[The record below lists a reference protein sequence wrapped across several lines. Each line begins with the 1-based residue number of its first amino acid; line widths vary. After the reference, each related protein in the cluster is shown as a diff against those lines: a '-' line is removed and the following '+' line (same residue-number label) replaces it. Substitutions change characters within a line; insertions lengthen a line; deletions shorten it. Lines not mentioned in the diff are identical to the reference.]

1 VKLKNPLNKILV
13 NQNGLKI
20 MRKLKIL
27 MLGRY
32 VESENKSW
40 GGDFHSKML
49 GKTFAK
55 FGHSVYFVNCDLTRD
70 DNGIKYIKLNYKKY
84 RNAPYYPDYQ
94 QLSKLLRE
102 IDFDVI
108 QSFSTRGYIFK
119 KIKKVNIPKVHSQL
133 VSRKLGAGYKYSF
146 EFLLNG
152 QIFRYLA
159 WKMEKLGCKNSD
171 IVITTSRAMKLTIEK
186 EYGIKGVKV
195 IPRGVDINNFKPQ
208 KYPKSDEKIIS
219 TYCRIEK
226 SKGLDYLIKSM
237 KYVKKFDDSVKL
249 LIAGS
254 GDYKTNL
261 IKRVD
266 ELDLYNN
273 VKFLGRLA
281 HDKIPELVSKSWLV
295 VLASPFEPF
304 GATLIE
310 GMACSR
316 PVIGI
321 NSGGPADIIDDG
333 INGYLAAPRNP
344 KSLAE
349 KIIDIFKDPENSIQ
363 MGINGRKKVEKYYN
377 WEFESKQYLK
387 IYNSL
392 LEGEI

>member
-1 VKLKNPLNKILV
+1 MKLKNLLNKIPIT
-13 NQNGLKI
+13 QNGLKI
-20 MRKLKIL
+20 MRKLRIL

-32 VESENKSW
+32 VDTENKSW

-55 FGHSVYFVNCDLTRD
+55 FGHSVYFVNCDLTKD
-70 DNGIKYIKLNYKKY
+70 ENIIKYIKLKYKKY

-94 QLSKLLRE
+94 QLSELLTE
-102 IDFDVI
+102 INFDII

-171 IVITTSRAMKLTIEK
+171 LVITTSRAMKLTIEK
-186 EYGIKGVKV
+186 EYGINGVKV

-208 KYPKSDEKIIS
+208 NYPKNDEKIIS
-219 TYCRIEK
+219 SYCRIEK
-226 SKGLDYLIKSM
+226 SKGLDYLIESM
-237 KYVKKFDDSVKL
+237 KYVNKYDKSIKL

-261 IKRVD
+261 ISRVD

-349 KIIDIFKDPENSIQ
+349 KIINIFKDRENSIK
-363 MGINGRKKVEKYYN
+363 MGENGRKKVLSLYN
-377 WEFESKQYLK
+377 WESEANQYLD
-387 IYNSL
+387 IYYLLLNS
-392 LEGEI
+392 